1 MRYLIISCHMAIQ
14 TKNSRIC
21 GLFEHTYGVMPWF
34 SNCGPENSSNIHRYA
49 AGILKGEGK
58 GFQCVAL
65 DPHTFAKHRST
76 ALIWLNISFCEKFYL
91 EQKSVLKL
99 KVYLKNISIM

>member
-58 GFQCVAL
+58 GVSVCSLGPSHLCQ
-65 DPHTFAKHRST
+65 TEKH
-76 ALIWLNISFCEKFYL
+76 SFNMVKHKFL
-91 EQKSVLKL
+91 
-99 KVYLKNISIM
+99 